1 MDRDREAFEAHIRGL
16 LPHAKFNRDD
26 SGEYIAVMVNAR
38 WMGWQ
43 AALAYVRGERAEARM
58 EDEVQRLHEIADG
71 AHGHNAAVRGAA
83 RDRLRTLNVS
93 PPEQD

>member
-1 MDRDREAFEAHIRGL
+1 MDRDSALETAWDRYNTASPLAG
-16 LPHAKFNRDD
+16 PSDD
-26 SGEYIAVMVNAR
+26 FTA
-38 WMGWQ
+38 GWQ